1 MPMMREL
8 IKIFGGRG
16 SRKKNQSNDDINIFS
31 TNCKK
36 LVQIKMNHC
45 LKQIFYIKVRK
56 IEGPKT
62 EL

>member
-31 TNCKK
+31 TNFPKRKK
-36 LVQIKMNHC
+36 WSK
-45 LKQIFYIKVRK
+45 LKLINA
-56 IEGPKT
+56 
-62 EL
+62 